1 MPGRWVLSDHSTIG
15 GRDPCQVS
23 VLLREDEAM
32 KAITVCQ
39 PFASLIA
46 LPESDERH
54 KRTENRVWTARYR
67 GPIAIHAGKS
77 REWLE
82 EGESPGYDDEG
93 FKISELPF
101 GAIVCVA
108 DLIDWPT
115 AEKIRAGMYDN
126 RFPWLRD
133 HQHVEGPFCMI
144 LQNVRPLAKPIP
156 WKGAQGLWDVP
167 DEVLAGI
174 FG

>member
-1 MPGRWVLSDHSTIG
+1 
-15 GRDPCQVS
+15 
-23 VLLREDEAM
+23 M

-54 KRTENRVWTARYR
+54 KRTENRVWRHAFR
-67 GPIAIHAGKS
+67 GTIAIHAGKS

-82 EGESPGYDDEG
+82 EDDEKPGYCDG
-93 FKISELPF
+93 CKISELPF
-101 GAIVCVA
+101 GAIICTAEV
-108 DLIDWPT
+108 IDWTT
-115 AEKIRAGMYDN
+115 AAHIRSGAYDH

-144 LQNVRPLAKPIP
+144 LQNVRLLAKPIP
-156 WKGAQGLWDVP
+156 YRGALGLFDVP
-167 DEVLAGI
+167 DELVLSGMEETR
-174 FG
+174 